1 MNSAFNRCT
10 NLIFLDIKNFIIDSN
25 VNINNFIDGCKSLDK
40 VEYPSD
46 SNNNDLKNQIEI
58 TIKKN
63 NNTEIKCVENNECLK
78 CGNKTI
84 SNNYILS
91 VCDTCNDMFYAKNVK
106 MRFIVLNV

>member
-25 VNINNFIDGCKSLDK
+25 VNINNLIDGCKSLDK
-40 VEYPSD
+40 VGYPSD

-63 NNTEIKCVENNECLK
+63 NIYYSIK
-78 CGNKTI
+78 
-84 SNNYILS
+84 Y
-91 VCDTCNDMFYAKNVK
+91 F
-106 MRFIVLNV
+106 